1 MKNRPVLLSLLP
13 AASLLLFACG
23 GQPAAAPAEA
33 ATLTAPLAV
42 AARIAIDQR
51 VELAGSVA
59 AARTASVSSRV
70 MAAVTAVHAQLG
82 DAVRAGQALVSIDPT
97 AAQGQLAQVEG
108 ALAQANAGLTLA
120 ARNHERFEALAAK
133 EAASQ
138 LELDAARMQHEQA
151 LGAVRQAEGAVA
163 AARSVA
169 NESNVVAP
177 FAGRV
182 VARLV
187 EAGDLAAPG
196 RPLVTIESNEGR
208 QLVVA
213 VPESV
218 AARAG
223 LVPGS
228 PISVRLDSFTGHG
241 ERDEI
246 MARVAELSPGP
257 DPVSHAFTAKI
268 ELAGVEV
275 AAGAAGRAFVA
286 VGRRES
292 VIVPAAALIESG
304 GLTLVV
310 VRDAEGL
317 AQTRVVTL
325 GERLAD
331 GRVEVLSGLSGG
343 ESIVLGLT
351 SAPPAGTR
359 IAAGAS

>member
-1 MKNRPVLLSLLP
+1 VKIRSVLFPLLP
-13 AASLLLFACG
+13 AASLLLVACG
-23 GQPAAAPAEA
+23 GGHPATAPAEA
-33 ATLTAPLAV
+33 AALTPPLAI
-42 AARIAIDQR
+42 AARSTIDQR
-51 VELAGSVA
+51 IELAGSVA

-70 MAAVTAVHAQLG
+70 MAAVIAVHVQLG
-82 DAVRAGQALVSIDPT
+82 DAVRAGEVLVSIDPT
-97 AAQGQLAQVEG
+97 AARGQLAQAEG

-120 ARNHERFEALAAK
+120 ARNHERFQALAAK

-151 LGAVRQAEGAVA
+151 LGAVGQAEGAVA

-169 NESNVVAP
+169 NEAKVLAP

-218 AARAG
+218 ATRAA
-223 LVPGS
+223 LVAGS
-228 PISVRLDSFTGHG
+228 PISVRLDSLADRG
-241 ERDEI
+241 EI
-246 MARVAELSPGP
+246 AARVAELSPGP
-257 DPVSHAFTAKI
+257 DPVRHAFTAKI
-268 ELAGVEV
+268 DLAGIDV

-331 GRVEVLSGLSGG
+331 GRVEVLSGLSGD
-343 ESIVLGLT
+343 ESIALGLT
-351 SAPPAGTR
+351 SAPAAGTR
-359 IAAGAS
+359 IAGGAS

>member
-1 MKNRPVLLSLLP
+1 VKIHSVLIPLIP
-13 AASLLLFACG
+13 AVSLLFAGCG
-23 GQPAAAPAEA
+23 GGRPAAAPAEA
-33 ATLTAPLAV
+33 TPMTSPLAV
-42 AARIAIDQR
+42 ATRSSIDQR

-70 MAAVTAVHAQLG
+70 MAAVTAVHVQLG
-82 DAVRAGQALVSIDPT
+82 DSVRAGEVLVSIDPT
-97 AAQGQLAQVEG
+97 AAKGQLAQAEG
-108 ALAQANAGLTLA
+108 ALAQASAGLTLA
-120 ARNHERFEALAAK
+120 ARNHERFQALAAK

-151 LGAVRQAEGAVA
+151 LGAVGQAEGAVA

-223 LVPGS
+223 LAAGS
-228 PISVRLDSFTGHG
+228 PISVRLDSPAGRG
-241 ERDEI
+241 EI
-246 MARVAELSPGP
+246 AARVAELSPGP

-275 AAGAAGRAFVA
+275 AAGAAGRAY
-286 VGRRES
+286 GM
-292 VIVPAAALIESG
+292 LL
-304 GLTLVV
+304 GLPHFIMERKML
-310 VRDAEGL
+310 
-317 AQTRVVTL
+317 L
-325 GERLAD
+325 GIKERAERLAREQEQAS
-331 GRVEVLSGLSGG
+331 GVERELTWLESG
-343 ESIVLGLT
+343 
-351 SAPPAGTR
+351 AD
-359 IAAGAS
+359 